1 MRRLCRTKKLLLDH
15 HGFFCELIYPPQ
27 PQQRIGPN
35 GPFLLRGVMTTT
47 QRISKEFSEDTI
59 LSKMRPVSYAGWKRR
74 EAEAKRRAEELKRKH
89 RV

>member
-1 MRRLCRTKKLLLDH
+1 MALFYW
-15 HGFFCELIYPPQ
+15 G
-27 PQQRIGPN
+27 
-35 GPFLLRGVMTTT
+35 GVMTTT